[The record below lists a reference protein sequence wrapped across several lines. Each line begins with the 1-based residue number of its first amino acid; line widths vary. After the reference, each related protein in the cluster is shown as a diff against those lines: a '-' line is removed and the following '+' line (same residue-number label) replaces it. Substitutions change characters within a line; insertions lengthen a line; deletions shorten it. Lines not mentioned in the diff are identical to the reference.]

1 VADTKRGRKKIS
13 IAKDIF
19 AAILPVV
26 TALDDITKET
36 S

>member
-1 VADTKRGRKKIS
+1 MDTKRGRKKIPIS
-13 IAKDIF
+13 KDIF

-26 TALDDITKET
+26 TALDDITKEA